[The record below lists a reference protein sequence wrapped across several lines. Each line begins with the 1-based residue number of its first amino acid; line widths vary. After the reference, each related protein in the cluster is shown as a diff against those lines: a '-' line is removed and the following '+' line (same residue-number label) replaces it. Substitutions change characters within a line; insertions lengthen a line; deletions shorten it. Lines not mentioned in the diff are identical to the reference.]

1 MRSAGGTV
9 GIVPAHPLDVKGKT
23 PLNLSAGLFAVTPRG
38 VTNTLTPESTDRWKV
53 EKAPA
58 RDVMQNQLA
67 EASAP
72 ARVSRTMA
80 SSGAASARIAT
91 GDGSSAIVYDRA
103 ERRFVNAENS
113 KATAQGITGVRLAP
127 EQSRSGSATSQ
138 VPAASDHVSGR
149 EGQRESVPSVR
160 SVAPARAAV
169 PPPSVPRS
177 VTTERAFNE
186 YSGGGSSR
194 GGSSAAGGSSPR
206 ASSSSSAAASSG
218 SSARASSGSA
228 SSSGGGGGRPH

>member
-9 GIVPAHPLDVKGKT
+9 GIVPSHPLDVKGKT
-23 PLNLSAGLFAVTPRG
+23 PLNLSAGLFAVTRRG

-53 EKAPA
+53 EKTPA

-72 ARVSRTMA
+72 ARVARTMA
-80 SSGAASARIAT
+80 SNGAAKTRIAT
-91 GDGSSAIVYDRA
+91 GDGSPAIVYDRT

-113 KATAQGITGVRLAP
+113 QTAKEGIPGVRVSP

-138 VPAASDHVSGR
+138 VPAASDRVSGR
-149 EGQRESVPSVR
+149 EGQREAVPSVR

-177 VTTERAFNE
+177 VTTERTFNE
-186 YSGGGSSR
+186 NSGGGGSR
-194 GGSSAAGGSSPR
+194 GGSSAAAGSSSR
-206 ASSSSSAAASSG
+206 ASSSGSAAGSSG
-218 SSARASSGSA
+218 SGARASSGSA
-228 SSSGGGGGRPH
+228 SSGGGGGRPH

>member
-38 VTNTLTPESTDRWKV
+38 VTSTLTPESTDRWKV
-53 EKAPA
+53 EKTPA

-72 ARVSRTMA
+72 ARVARTMA
-80 SSGAASARIAT
+80 SSGAANARIAT
-91 GDGSSAIVYDRA
+91 GDGSSAIVYDRT

-113 KATAQGITGVRLAP
+113 QPAKEGIPGIRVSP
-127 EQSRSGSATSQ
+127 VQNRSGSATSQ
-138 VPAASDHVSGR
+138 VPAVSDRASGR
-149 EGQRESVPSVR
+149 EGQRGVIPGVR
-160 SVAPARAAV
+160 TVAPVRAAV

-177 VTTERAFNE
+177 VSTER
-186 YSGGGSSR
+186 R
-194 GGSSAAGGSSPR
+194 
-206 ASSSSSAAASSG
+206 
-218 SSARASSGSA
+218 
-228 SSSGGGGGRPH
+228 

>member
-38 VTNTLTPESTDRWKV
+38 VTSTLTPESTDRWKV
-53 EKAPA
+53 EKTPA

-72 ARVSRTMA
+72 ARVARTMA
-80 SSGAASARIAT
+80 SSGAANARIAT
-91 GDGSSAIVYDRA
+91 GDGSSAIVYDRT

-113 KATAQGITGVRLAP
+113 QPAKEGIPGIRVSP
-127 EQSRSGSATSQ
+127 VQNRSGSTTSQ
-138 VPAASDHVSGR
+138 VPAVSDRVSGR
-149 EGQRESVPSVR
+149 ERQREAIPGAR
-160 SVAPARAAV
+160 TVAPVRTAV

-177 VTTERAFNE
+177 VSTERAFN
-186 YSGGGSSR
+186 GGGTSR
-194 GGSSAAGGSSPR
+194 GGSSAAGVSSPTANS
-206 ASSSSSAAASSG
+206 ASSSSASG
-218 SSARASSGSA
+218 ARASSGSA